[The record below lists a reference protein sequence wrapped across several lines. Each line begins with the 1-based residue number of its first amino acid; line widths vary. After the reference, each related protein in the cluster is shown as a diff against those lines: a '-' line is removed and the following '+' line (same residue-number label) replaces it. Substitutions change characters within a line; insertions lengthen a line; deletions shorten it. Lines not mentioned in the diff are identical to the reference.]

1 MISIASLGS
10 ERPATR
16 VKTTRASQL
25 VAIIRNSI
33 LTGELK
39 PGEKVSLDEL
49 RDIHQVSLSPL
60 REAISRLVSTGLVEM
75 EDQRG
80 YRIAPVSVENLR
92 EVVTLRATL
101 EEQAL
106 RESILQ
112 ADIDWESA
120 VLGSLHRLTRT
131 ISHATEPAQP
141 AKLIAAKAELHAA
154 LIANCGMP
162 MTIALCRSIFDLNA
176 RYEHQFGGDLASNRD
191 IGAAYASIVNAAVS
205 RDAETATA
213 MLRAHIKRSGA
224 ALAARVDAAAK
235 EAAQADT
242 PQ

>member
-1 MISIASLGS
+1 MISISSLGS

-60 REAISRLVSTGLVEM
+60 REAISRLVSTGLIEM

-205 RDAETATA
+205 RDTETATA

-224 ALAARVDAAAK
+224 ALAARLDTAAK
-235 EAAQADT
+235 KTAPADT
-242 PQ
+242 AQ